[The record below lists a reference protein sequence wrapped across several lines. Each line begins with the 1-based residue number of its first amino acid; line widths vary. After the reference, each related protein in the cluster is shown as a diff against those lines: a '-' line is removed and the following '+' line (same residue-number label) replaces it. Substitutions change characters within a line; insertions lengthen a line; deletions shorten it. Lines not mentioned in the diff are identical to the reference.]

1 MEQLQRLAETIAETY
16 IRDRIR
22 EHGNAQFTH
31 NGKTGEVRRELLA
44 SGLVDNCVYAAR
56 SSGKVDYEREAY
68 TMLME
73 MISLDGREYQVTN
86 HGLNVIESMQRIA
99 LAKSSPRVSH

>member
-16 IRDRIR
+16 IRGRIR

-31 NGKTGEVRRELLA
+31 NGKTGEVRSELLA

-56 SSGKVDYEREAY
+56 NSGKADYEREAY
-68 TMLME
+68 SMLME

-86 HGLNVIESMQRIA
+86 HGLNVIDNMHRIA
-99 LAKSSPRVSH
+99 LAKTAPRASH

>member
-31 NGKTGEVRRELLA
+31 SGKIGEVRRELLA
-44 SGLVDNCVYAAR
+44 SGLVDACVNAAR
-56 SSGKVDYEREAY
+56 ISCQAHYEREAY

-86 HGLNVIESMQRIA
+86 HGLNVIENMHRNA
-99 LAKSSPRVSH
+99 LDKTAPLVSH

>member
-16 IRDRIR
+16 IRDLIR

-31 NGKTGEVRRELLA
+31 KGKIGEVRRELLA
-44 SGLVDNCVYAAR
+44 SELVDNCVYAAR
-56 SSGKVDYEREAY
+56 TSGKADYEREAY

-73 MISLDGREYQVTN
+73 IISLDGKKYQVTN
-86 HGLNVIESMQRIA
+86 HGLNVIEYMHRIA
-99 LAKSSPRVSH
+99 LDKTAPRISH

>member
-22 EHGNAQFTH
+22 QHGNAQFTH

-86 HGLNVIESMQRIA
+86 HGLNVIENMHRIA
-99 LAKSSPRVSH
+99 LAKTALRVSH

>member
-1 MEQLQRLAETIAETY
+1 MNQLQRLAETIAETY

-31 NGKTGEVRRELLA
+31 SGRTGEVRRELLA
-44 SGLVDNCVYAAR
+44 SGLVDTCVYAAR
-56 SSGKVDYEREAY
+56 ISCRADYEREAY

-86 HGLNVIESMQRIA
+86 HGMNIIENMHRKA
-99 LAKSSPRVSH
+99 LDKTTPRVSH